1 MQKDAC
7 VPAGELQ
14 GKFRFAIFQTWRSG
28 FFERPTYH
36 LGKLALRRLIRK
48 KLIQLA
54 QKRLLT

>member
-28 FFERPTYH
+28 FFERPTYD